1 MNLLYC
7 FDRNYNRQAFI
18 SISSFIEQN
27 HSNLNIYI
35 IHEDP
40 STFEF
45 YEKKLLEKVNINL
58 KVYRF
63 QKPNNISL
71 PFKDSDHVSEATY
84 YRLFIENYLES
95 DLTEILYIDV
105 DVICLKNI
113 EDIYL
118 ETIQRLNESKMCF
131 AAKPSGEKG
140 GGSLDFDKF
149 LNSLN
154 IDSTYFQAGVM
165 FINLDV
171 WKKLNFSENLISK
184 LIEIRDSIV
193 FWDQD
198 VLNSLVNGSFLP
210 IQESLNYISN
220 NTNNLDNIMDQAYLL
235 HYAGSKKPWTIS
247 GGVNSVANFYHEL
260 NLKIMKSYHIEYSYK
275 RVEFINLIKMIL
287 NREILQLKSPIRYIM
302 RSLIN
307 IIK

>member
-7 FDRNYNRQAFI
+7 FDKNYNRQAFI

-27 HSNLNIYI
+27 HPQLNVYI
-35 IHEDP
+35 IHDDP

-45 YEKKLLEKVNINL
+45 YKKKLLENINLNL
-58 KVYRF
+58 KVYHF
-63 QKPNNISL
+63 KKPDKINL
-71 PFKDSDHVSEATY
+71 PIKDSDHVSEATY
-84 YRLFIENYLES
+84 YRLFIESYLES
-95 DLTEILYIDV
+95 DLSEILYVDV
-105 DVICLKNI
+105 DVICLKNM
-113 EDIYL
+113 EEIYL
-118 ETIQRLNESKMCF
+118 ETIQQLNESKMCI
-131 AAKPSGEKG
+131 AAKQNYKRGEG
-140 GGSLDFDKF
+140 NLDLDKF

-165 FINLDV
+165 FINLNV
-171 WKKLNFSENLISK
+171 WKNLNFSESLIAK
-184 LIEIRDSIV
+184 LAEIRDSIM

-210 IQESLNYISN
+210 IQENLNYTSK
-220 NTNNLDNIMDQAYLL
+220 NTNNIDDINDQVYLL

-247 GGVNSVANFYHEL
+247 GGVNSISNYYHEL
-260 NLKIMKSYHIEYSYK
+260 NLKLLKSYHIEYSYK
-275 RVEFINLIKMIL
+275 KVEFTNLIKMIL
-287 NREILQLKSPIRYIM
+287 NKKILQLDSPLRYIL

>member
-7 FDRNYNRQAFI
+7 FDKNYNRQAFI

-27 HSNLNIYI
+27 HSQLNVYI
-35 IHEDP
+35 IHDDP

-45 YEKKLLEKVNINL
+45 YKKKLLENINLNL
-58 KVYRF
+58 KVYHF
-63 QKPNNISL
+63 KKPDKINL
-71 PFKDSDHVSEATY
+71 PIKDSDHVSEATY
-84 YRLFIENYLES
+84 YRLFIESYLES
-95 DLTEILYIDV
+95 DLSEILYVDV
-105 DVICLKNI
+105 DVICLKNM
-113 EDIYL
+113 EEIYL
-118 ETIQRLNESKMCF
+118 ETIQQLNESKMCI
-131 AAKPSGEKG
+131 AAKQNYKRGDG
-140 GGSLDFDKF
+140 NLDLDKF

-165 FINLDV
+165 FINLNV
-171 WKKLNFSENLISK
+171 WKNLNFSDSLIAK
-184 LIEIRDSIV
+184 LAEIRDSIM

-210 IQESLNYISN
+210 IQENLNYTSK
-220 NTNNLDNIMDQAYLL
+220 NTNNIDDINDQVYLL

-247 GGVNSVANFYHEL
+247 GGVNSISNYYHEL
-260 NLKIMKSYHIEYSYK
+260 NLKLLKSYHIEYSYK
-275 RVEFINLIKMIL
+275 KVEFTNLIKMIL
-287 NREILQLKSPIRYIM
+287 NKKILQLDSPLRYVL

>member
-7 FDRNYNRQAFI
+7 FDKNYNRQAFI

-27 HSNLNIYI
+27 HPQLNVYI
-35 IHEDP
+35 IHDDP

-45 YEKKLLEKVNINL
+45 YKKKLLENINLNL
-58 KVYRF
+58 KVYHF
-63 QKPNNISL
+63 KKPDKINL
-71 PFKDSDHVSEATY
+71 PIKDSDHVSEATY
-84 YRLFIENYLES
+84 YRLFIESYLES
-95 DLTEILYIDV
+95 DLSEILYVDV
-105 DVICLKNI
+105 DVICLKNM
-113 EDIYL
+113 EEIYL
-118 ETIQRLNESKMCF
+118 ETIQQLNESKMCI
-131 AAKPSGEKG
+131 AAKQNYKRGEG
-140 GGSLDFDKF
+140 NLDLDKF

-165 FINLDV
+165 FINLNV
-171 WKKLNFSENLISK
+171 WKNLNFSESLIAK
-184 LIEIRDSIV
+184 LAEIRDSIM

-210 IQESLNYISN
+210 IQENLNYTSK
-220 NTNNLDNIMDQAYLL
+220 NTNNIDDINDQVYLL

-247 GGVNSVANFYHEL
+247 GGVNSISNYYHEL
-260 NLKIMKSYHIEYSYK
+260 NLKLLKSYHIEYSYK
-275 RVEFINLIKMIL
+275 KVEFTNLIKMIL
-287 NREILQLKSPIRYIM
+287 NKKILQLDSPLRYVL